1 MTFTKNFKW
10 QMVLVALGASLIL
23 TGKVY
28 SQEIDNTNFAVPASS
43 SGDNFNTN
51 TNAPAAVNT
60 AAANPQEVYTPATGA
75 AIRVTNE
82 MGELGASS
90 FPLMAGPLVAVAII
104 ALGCFIVKKV
114 SASMRNDRN
123 TRWNAHTARQTPLV
137 SRKPQVVL
145 HS

>member
-1 MTFTKNFKW
+1 MNFSKNLKW
-10 QMVLVALGASLIL
+10 QIVLVALGASLIL

-28 SQEIDNTNFAVPASS
+28 SQEIENTNFDTPSS
-43 SGDNFNTN
+43 SVASNFDTN

-90 FPLMAGPLVAVAII
+90 FPLMAGPLLAVAIVV
-104 ALGCFIVKKV
+104 LGFVIVKRV
-114 SASMRNDRN
+114 SANIRNERN
-123 TRWNAHTARQTPLV
+123 ARWNAHTARQTTLAN
-137 SRKPQVVL
+137 RKPQAL

>member
-1 MTFTKNFKW
+1 MNFTKNFKW

-28 SQEIDNTNFAVPASS
+28 SQEIENTNFDTSASS
-43 SGDNFNTN
+43 VSGNFNTN
-51 TNAPAAVNT
+51 TSASAAVNT
-60 AAANPQEVYTPATGA
+60 ATANPQEVYTPATGA

-104 ALGCFIVKKV
+104 ALGCVIVKKV
-114 SASMRNDRN
+114 SANMRNDRN
-123 TRWNAHTARQTPLV
+123 ARWNAHNARQTPLV
-137 SRKPQVVL
+137 NRKPQAL